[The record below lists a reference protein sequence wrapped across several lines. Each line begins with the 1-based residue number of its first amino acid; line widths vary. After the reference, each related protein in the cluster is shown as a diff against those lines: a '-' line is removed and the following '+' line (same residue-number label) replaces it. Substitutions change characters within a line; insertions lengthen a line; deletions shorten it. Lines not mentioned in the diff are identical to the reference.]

1 MKYLKDF
8 KMFEELDVDN
18 ATDNKMRTNSK
29 KIVDIAKKY
38 EQLLSKEGVKM
49 NTRNTQETE
58 ESRKLRKEAIDKIK
72 GGDKNAYGIMQWS
85 SSGDICQSITII
97 SPVSGSEVVAAPK
110 YAGEMNINCTVA
122 EDFVTLDVYN
132 SPNESKSLYMESDGE
147 VLFQWSEKPKV
158 SQGKLANKATQLI

>member
-8 KMFEELDVDN
+8 KMFEELDVDY
-18 ATDNKMRTNSK
+18 ATDNKMRANSK

-38 EQLLSKEGVKM
+38 EQLLGKEGVKM
-49 NTRNTQETE
+49 NTRNTQETD

-72 GGDKNAYGIMQWS
+72 GGDKNAYGTMQW
-85 SSGDICQSITII
+85 SGDICQSITIV

-110 YAGEMNINCTVA
+110 YAGEVDINCTVA
-122 EDFVTLDVYN
+122 KDFVVLDIYN
-132 SPNESKSLYMESDGE
+132 SPNQSKALYMESDGE